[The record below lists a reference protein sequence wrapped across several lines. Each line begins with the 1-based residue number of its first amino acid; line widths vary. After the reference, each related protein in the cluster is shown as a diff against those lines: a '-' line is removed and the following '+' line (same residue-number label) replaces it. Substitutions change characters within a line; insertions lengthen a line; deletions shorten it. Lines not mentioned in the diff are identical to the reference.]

1 MGDDGDSFAKIAKD
15 VAALLYGEPNAAL
28 SSKTELRFGNKG
40 SLSVDLQKGTFFDH
54 SQNEGGGVLWAI
66 KSVQG
71 YDTPAAMSWLEEQG
85 LIDPKEQRPTGQAK
99 RQKPAQRGNDAPP
112 PYADGDP
119 GPQPDR
125 DSGGAQS
132 PQMRTVASWDY
143 KDADGNLLFQVLRM
157 EDGTISKD
165 GKPAKTYRQR
175 RPDASKPS
183 GWDWSTKGMQMVP
196 YRLPELLQAIKEKLV
211 VYVVEGEKAA
221 DRLIAAGI
229 PATTNAR
236 GAGKWTSDLNPYFAG
251 ARVVVMPDNDP
262 QATFP
267 DGRPKFH
274 DNGQPILPGQDHAR
288 SVAWQISRHAKQVKY
303 LELPDLPLKGD
314 VVDWLDAGNDTDRL
328 YDLTDAA
335 PVFNAAA
342 EFSSSFGAIPWA
354 DLDKPGMEHEWLI
367 KGLVTRHEVAMIA
380 GPSRSGKSFLV
391 LDLAMAVAR
400 GLPWFG
406 RKTRKG
412 GVIYQAGEGARGL
425 TNRLKAYR
433 DQNNL
438 ELSDPIPFVLLPGR
452 LNLYESE
459 DHTEK
464 FIAEVL
470 HWRET
475 FDVPLELIV
484 IDTWAKATSGANEND
499 GKDVSQILD
508 RCARINRETGAAV
521 MIVHHMNAD
530 GGKVRG
536 HTSILGNL
544 DSVILVR
551 QLQDTH
557 DGSGRQVRE
566 AKVDKNKDGP
576 DGDSFKFVLRGV
588 TIGQDE
594 DGDDVTSCVV
604 RQPDGAGTEQ
614 TQAERPNITG
624 AEGVLLRAIEKAIR
638 ERGGPPPVAE
648 GLPDGADSVV
658 EWKAVSEAYDLLSF
672 DHASTDGETEEEKT
686 KRLQNRR
693 KTLSRCGETL
703 LKKAIIGKQGSWV
716 WILNARRVRGYRSS
730 FETIPG
736 GPPPDRGAPPPEPDN
751 LIPARDW
758 SAEDLF

>member
-40 SLSVDLQKGTFFDH
+40 SMSVDLQKGTFFDH
-54 SQNEGGGVLWAI
+54 SENDGGGVLWAV
-66 KSVQG
+66 KSVHG
-71 YDTPAAMSWLEEQG
+71 FDTPKAMSWLEEQG
-85 LIDPKEQRPTGQAK
+85 LIEAKDKRGATAQGTRQRSAP
-99 RQKPAQRGNDAPP
+99 RGDDGPP

-125 DSGGAQS
+125 DTGGAAA
-132 PQMRTVASWDY
+132 PQMQIVATWDY
-143 KDADGNLLFQVLRM
+143 KDAQGNLVFQVLRM
-157 EDGTISKD
+157 EDGTLTD
-165 GKPAKTYRQR
+165 EGKPAKTYRQR
-175 RPDASKPS
+175 RPDPSKPS

-196 YRLPELLQAIKEKLV
+196 YRLPELMQAIREKLV
-211 VYVVEGEKAA
+211 VYIVEGEKAA
-221 DRLIAAGI
+221 DRLIAEGI

-236 GAGKWTSDLNPYFAG
+236 GAGKWTSDLNPYFEG
-251 ARVVVMPDNDP
+251 AQVVVLPDNDP
-262 QATFP
+262 QAKHK
-267 DGRPKFH
+267 DGRLKFH
-274 DNGQPILPGQDHAR
+274 DNGEPVFVGQDHAR
-288 SVAWQISRHAKQVKY
+288 AVASQLSRVAKQVKY
-303 LELPDLPLKGD
+303 LELPGLPPKGD
-314 VVDWLDAGNDTDRL
+314 IVDWLEAGNSVDRL
-328 YDLTDAA
+328 YDLADAA
-335 PVFNAAA
+335 QPFNAAA
-342 EFSSSFGAIPWA
+342 AFSSSFGAIPWA

-367 KGLVTRHEVAMIA
+367 KNLVTRHEVAMIA

-438 ELSDPIPFVLLPGR
+438 ELSDRIPFVLLPGR

-464 FIAEVL
+464 FIAEVM
-470 HWRET
+470 HWRDT

-551 QLQDTH
+551 QLQDMH
-557 DGSGRQVRE
+557 DGSGRQIRE

-576 DGDSFKFVLRGV
+576 DGDAFKFVLRGV
-588 TIGQDE
+588 TIGKDE

-604 RQPDGAGTEQ
+604 LQPDGAATEQ
-614 TQAERPNITG
+614 TQAERPNITNS
-624 AEGVLLRAIEKAIR
+624 EGVLLRAIEQAIR

-658 EWKAVSEAYDLLSF
+658 EWKAVSAVYDLLSF
-672 DHASTDGETEEEKT
+672 DQASPEGETDEDKA

-693 KTLSRCGETL
+693 KTLSRCGEAL
-703 LKKAIIGKQGSWV
+703 MRKGIIGKQGSWV
-716 WILNARRVRGYRSS
+716 WVLNARRVRGYRSGYAS
-730 FETIPG
+730 IPG
-736 GPPPDRGAPPPEPDN
+736 GPPTDDAPPPEPDN

-758 SAEDLF
+758 SAEDLY